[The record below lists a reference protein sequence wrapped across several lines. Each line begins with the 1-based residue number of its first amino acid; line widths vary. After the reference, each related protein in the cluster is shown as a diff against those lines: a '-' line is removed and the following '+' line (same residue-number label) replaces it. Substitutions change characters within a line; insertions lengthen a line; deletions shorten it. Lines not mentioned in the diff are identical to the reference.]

1 MIPMDAK
8 RVGLYARISTK
19 GKGQTVDT
27 QLLDLR
33 RYSESRGWRIITECI
48 DEGISG
54 SKESR
59 PALKQIM
66 DLARK
71 RKIDVLFVHRFDRL
85 FRSLKHLINTLE
97 ELNELGVHFVSFSE
111 SLDTS
116 TAQGKLVFSM
126 VSAISEFE
134 RSLII
139 ERVNAGLRRARAQGK
154 RLGRPP
160 KPFNVQEA
168 RTLRTK
174 GQTFVAIGR
183 LFGISR
189 ESVRMAL
196 QKTPAENQGLAPT
209 KSARI

>member
-1 MIPMDAK
+1 MDSK
-8 RVGLYARISTK
+8 RVGIYARISTK

-33 RYSESRGWRIITECI
+33 GYCKSRGWKIVTECM
-48 DEGISG
+48 DEGVSG

-71 RKIDVLFVHRFDRL
+71 RKIDVLLVHRFDRF
-85 FRSLKHLINTLE
+85 FRSLRQLINTLE

-126 VSAISEFE
+126 VSAISGFE

-160 KPFNVQEA
+160 KPFNVEEA

-174 GQTFVAIGR
+174 GQTFVEIGR
-183 LFGISR
+183 YFGISR

-196 QKTPAENQGLAPT
+196 QIIPTKNQGLAPT
-209 KSARI
+209 KAVRN

>member
-1 MIPMDAK
+1 METK
-8 RVGLYARISTK
+8 QVGIYARVSTK

-33 RYSESRGWRIITECI
+33 RYCEARGWHIVVECK
-48 DEGISG
+48 DQGISG
-54 SKESR
+54 TKESR

-71 RKIDVLFVHRFDRL
+71 RKIDVLLVHRFDRL

-134 RSLII
+134 RSLIV
-139 ERVNAGLRRARAQGK
+139 ERIHSGLRRARAQGK
-154 RLGRPP
+154 RLGRPG
-160 KPFNVQEA
+160 KPFDVGECQ
-168 RTLRTK
+168 RLR
-174 GQTFVAIGR
+174 GQGFTYAAIGKT
-183 LFGISR
+183 FGVSR

-196 QKTPAENQGLAPT
+196 AKNPYQKRAPL
-209 KSARI
+209 SVEV